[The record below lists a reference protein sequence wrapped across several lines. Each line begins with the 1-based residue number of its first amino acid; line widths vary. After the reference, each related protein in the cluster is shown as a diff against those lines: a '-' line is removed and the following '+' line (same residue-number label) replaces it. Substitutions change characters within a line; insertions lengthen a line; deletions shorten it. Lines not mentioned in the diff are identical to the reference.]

1 MKMSL
6 KRWAVAAMSV
16 VTALGMSM
24 PAYAARE
31 KIEVVKV
38 TLTGAT
44 PVAGEDV
51 GSVSASVSGGAYY
64 EVSSSDGCYYTN
76 EDDDV
81 WERGSTPVVRV
92 ELTAKEDHYFGSMSK
107 SKITISGLR
116 GEYKSSKVLDGGAGL
131 QIDIKLRK
139 VSGELGD
146 IEENYW
152 DGRTA
157 TWTDIDDADKYEVK
171 LYRGS
176 RTVTTVTTTSDS
188 YNLYPYMTNSGD
200 YTFKVRAISNSDG
213 ETSPWTDLSDEY
225 YMSSSDVYTGSAP
238 GTNPGTGTGGGPGIG
253 GGTGGPGAG
262 SGSGI
267 DSNAGVNGWNQNQ
280 YGWWFRLSDGSIVK
294 NNWVF
299 ADNNWF
305 YMDGN
310 GYMTSGLQLVEGRWY
325 YLNPISDGTKGAM
338 LTGFQNINGAVYF
351 FNMISDGTR
360 GAMLTSY
367 QNINGNWYFF
377 DVNTGVM
384 WVNTTAPNGKWIDAA
399 GVVH

>member
-1 MKMSL
+1 MKTSL
-6 KRWAVAAMSV
+6 KKWAVAAMTV

-24 PAYAARE
+24 PAFAARE
-31 KIEVVKV
+31 KIEVVRV
-38 TLTGAT
+38 ELTGET

-64 EVSSSDGCYYTN
+64 EISSSDGCYYTN
-76 EDDDV
+76 DDDDV

-92 ELTAKEDHYFGSMSK
+92 ELTAKGDHYFGSMSK
-107 SKITISGLR
+107 SKITISGLH
-116 GEYKSSKVLDGGAGL
+116 GEYKSSKVLDGGAAL

-139 VSGELGD
+139 VSGDLGD

-157 TWTDIDDADKYEVK
+157 TWTDIDDSDKYEVK

-188 YNLYPYMTNSGD
+188 YNFYPYMTNSGD
-200 YTFKVRAISNSDG
+200 YTFKVRAVSNSDG

-225 YMSSSDVYTGSAP
+225 YMNSSDVYTGSAP
-238 GTNPGTGTGGGPGIG
+238 STNPGTGTGGGPGVG
-253 GGTGGPGAG
+253 GGA
-262 SGSGI
+262 GI

-280 YGWWFRLSDGSIVK
+280 YGWWFRLTDGSVVR
-294 NNWVF
+294 NNWIFV
-299 ADNNWF
+299 DNNWF

-325 YLNPISDGTKGAM
+325 YMNPISDGTKGAM

-360 GAMLTSY
+360 GAMLTGY

-384 WVNTTAPNGKWIDAA
+384 WANTSAPNGKWIDAA

>member
-1 MKMSL
+1 MKMKL
-6 KRWAVAAMSV
+6 KKWAVAAMTV

-24 PAYAARE
+24 PAFAARE
-31 KIEVVKV
+31 KIDVVRV
-38 TLTGAT
+38 VLTGET

-51 GSVSASVSGGAYY
+51 GSVSAKPSSTGAHFTI
-64 EVSSSDGCYYTN
+64 SSEDCYYMN

-92 ELTAKEDHYFGSMSK
+92 ELTAKEDYYFGSMSK
-107 SKITISGLR
+107 SKVTISGLR
-116 GEYKSSKVLDGGAGL
+116 GEYKSSKVLDDGAVL
-131 QIDIKLRK
+131 QLDIKLRK
-139 VSGELGD
+139 VSGDLSD

-157 TWTDIDDADKYEVK
+157 MWTDIEDADKYEVK

-176 RTVTTVTTTSDS
+176 RTVTTVTTTSDK
-188 YNLYPYMTNSGD
+188 YNFYPYMTNSGD

-213 ETSPWTDLSDEY
+213 ETSTWTDLSEEY
-225 YMSSSDVYTGSAP
+225 YMNSSDVYTGSAP
-238 GTNPGTGTGGGPGIG
+238 GTNPGTGTGGGPGVG

-262 SGSGI
+262 G
-267 DSNAGVNGWNQNQ
+267 DVLAGANGWNQNQ
-280 YGWWFRLSDGSIVK
+280 YGWWFRLSDGTVVK
-294 NNWVF
+294 NNWIFV
-299 ADNNWF
+299 DNNWF
-305 YMDGN
+305 YMNGD
-310 GYMTSGLQLVEGRWY
+310 GYMATGLQLVEGRWY

-367 QNINGNWYFF
+367 QNINGSWYFF
-377 DVNTGVM
+377 DTNTGMM
-384 WVNTTAPNGKWIDAA
+384 WSNTTSPNGKWIDAA